1 MTSTTATITPGT
13 RVRGHQFRAGVVVG
27 TAPKSGLPI
36 VRFDGTTS
44 AMAVHPGQLMTE
56 VAYGELI
63 ANALAK

>member
-1 MTSTTATITPGT
+1 MSSSTATITPGT

-27 TAPKSGLPI
+27 TAPKSGLPL
-36 VRFDGTTS
+36 VRFDGDSS

-56 VAYGELI
+56 AAYGDLI